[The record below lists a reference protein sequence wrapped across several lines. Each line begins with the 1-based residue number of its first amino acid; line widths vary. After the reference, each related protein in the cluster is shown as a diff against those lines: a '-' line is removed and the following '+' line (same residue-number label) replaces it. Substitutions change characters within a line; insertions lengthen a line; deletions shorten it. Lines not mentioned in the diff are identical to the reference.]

1 MTFRFSSAPFSRF
14 VGARRST
21 FRRSQPRPRLLPVL
35 SLSSFSHRHKNNHST
50 NQPTDQPTNQ
60 PPQPTYRILD
70 QEAILERQRELV
82 RDTTAV
88 LSIPD
93 ADATRVL
100 RDFKWDVARA
110 HEEWFADEA
119 KVRRRCGL
127 AVDEEEEEEKEA
139 NEAAKKK
146 TRGATKATAAAA
158 NASPPP
164 ATAPNADGT
173 LPRLICFCDHPRSQ
187 TRAAHCGHAY
197 CIECYSGYVRAA
209 IEGGTACLDLRCPT
223 PGCSAAVPEEVA
235 LECASP
241 TPALK
246 ERYEAFASRSFVDDN
261 RRATWCPAAGCERAT
276 EMLAGVDLTGGAG
289 GAAIP
294 DSEPQPAAPAA
305 APSSSTAAP
314 PASTSSS
321 SYLGPPI
328 DIHCAC
334 GSDFC
339 FTCREEAHRPVGCD
353 TVRKWLVKNSA
364 ESENLNW
371 ILANTKQCP
380 KCKRPIEKNQG
391 CMHMTC
397 TQCRFEFCWLCVG
410 AWSDHGERTGG
421 FYACNR
427 YEVAKNKGTLDDAA
441 RARERAKSALER
453 YMHYYQRWA
462 EHDRARKKSA
472 EAAGAAGARAKLEA
486 LSEATATPTTQLR
499 FVSDAWAQVVRCR
512 RVLKWTYAYGYYT
525 FAEPGSEAE
534 AAAAAAAIAAGNGA
548 GTSSSAAGRGKAA
561 AAAAPAN
568 GAAAPRPASAL
579 AAEELKQRQRF
590 FEFTQG
596 HSESFLEKLHACVE
610 KRLDAML
617 DDAVAAADADES
629 DDDGGAGGKGGNAA
643 AAVGSLPANAG
654 GAGSSTAAAAAQPSS
669 AATGGGGGVASSMPD
684 NSSLRLLT
692 SLGRRAGGNGNSAA
706 RLARIPPGDW
716 NDFRV
721 QLLTLT
727 ETTRQHFDKLIEFL
741 EKGLETMAD
750 DYAGGEAA
758 AAAEGKG
765 GGSAAAAAAAAAP
778 RAAAPARSEGMWFCS
793 DCQFNNEPAAARCG
807 MCQGP
812 RGRA

>member
-1 MTFRFSSAPFSRF
+1 MI
-14 VGARRST
+14 V
-21 FRRSQPRPRLLPVL
+21 
-35 SLSSFSHRHKNNHST
+35 
-50 NQPTDQPTNQ
+50 
-60 PPQPTYRILD
+60 
-70 QEAILERQRELV
+70 ERQRELV

-127 AVDEEEEEEKEA
+127 AVEEEEEA
-139 NEAAKKK
+139 NVSAAKK
-146 TRGATKATAAAA
+146 TRGAAKAAAA
-158 NASPPP
+158 ATANTPADAPPP
-164 ATAPNADGT
+164 ATEPNADGT
-173 LPRLICFCDHPRSQ
+173 FTCMICFTDYPPDATRS
-187 TRAAHCGHAY
+187 AHCVHTY
-197 CIECYSGYVRAA
+197 CKDCYSGFVKAA

-223 PGCSAAVPEEVA
+223 PKCGAAVPESVA

-241 TPALK
+241 TPQLR
-246 ERYEAFASRSFVDDN
+246 ERYEAFAARSFVDDN
-261 RRATWCPAAGCERAT
+261 RRATWCPSAGCERAA
-276 EMLAGVDLTGGAG
+276 EMLAGVDLTGASS
-289 GAAIP
+289 GAAVP
-294 DSEPQPAAPAA
+294 DGLEAPAA
-305 APSSSTAAP
+305 AAP
-314 PASTSSS
+314 PSGAASASTSASAS
-321 SYLGPPI
+321 APAASASYFLGPPI
-328 DIHCAC
+328 DIHCDC

-339 FTCREEAHRPVGCD
+339 FTCREEAHRPVGCE

-397 TQCRFEFCWLCVG
+397 SQCRFEFCWLCVG

-427 YEVAKNKGTLDDAA
+427 YEAAKKQGALDDAA
-441 RARERAKSALER
+441 AARERAKSALER

-462 EHDRARKKSA
+462 EHDRARKRSA
-472 EAAGAAGARAKLEA
+472 EAASAASARAKLEA

-534 AAAAAAAIAAGNGA
+534 AAAAAAARNGGA
-548 GTSSSAAGRGKAA
+548 GAPSAA
-561 AAAAPAN
+561 AAASARGKAPARTSTSTN
-568 GAAAPRPASAL
+568 GTCARPCFA

-617 DDAVAAADADES
+617 DDAVAAADLSTS
-629 DDDGGAGGKGGNAA
+629 DDDEGGGGGKDGAV
-643 AAVGSLPANAG
+643 VGSVPANAG
-654 GAGSSTAAAAAQPSS
+654 AAGTSTAAAGALQQPATAPAA
-669 AATGGGGGVASSMPD
+669 AAAGVATSMPE
-684 NSSLRLLT
+684 NVSLRMLT
-692 SLGRRAGGNGNSAA
+692 SRGRRGGSAP

-741 EKGLETMAD
+741 ERGLESMAD

-758 AAAEGKG
+758 AAAEGRAG
-765 GGSAAAAAAAAAP
+765 GGSGGAAGGGTTVTTTAAL
-778 RAAAPARSEGMWFCS
+778 SEGMWPCS
-793 DCQFNNEPAAARCG
+793 ECSFNNEPTAARCG
-807 MCQGP
+807 MCQKA
-812 RGRA
+812 RGA